1 MSVTNV
7 LSTCFWICLVFA
19 IFFFLLSVVLFF
31 VFDIK
36 KIFDLKTGRAK
47 RKTVRD
53 MEAANASTGRLRVEG
68 KTQTSKLSEKEK
80 AIERAPAITPPTE
93 KERKNYYNASE
104 SGGEET
110 EVLYHKPEPTDDNY
124 YPETSVLSQN
134 VTVENVYN
142 FSDTDK
148 KIEMKIIK
156 NEMYIHTNEM
166 IS

>member
-1 MSVTNV
+1 MSVTNA

-31 VFDIK
+31 VFEIK
-36 KIFDLKTGRAK
+36 SIIDFKTGRAK
-47 RKTVRD
+47 AKTVKE
-53 MEAANASTGRLRVEG
+53 MEAANASTGRLRVDG
-68 KTQTSKLSEKEK
+68 KTQTSKLTEKQK
-80 AIERAPAITPPTE
+80 SVKRAPAITPP
-93 KERKNYYNASE
+93 KEEERSNYYNEPSA
-104 SGGEET
+104 GGEET
-110 EVLYHKPEPTDDNY
+110 AILQQQPAPSDENY

-148 KIEMKIIK
+148 KIEFKIIK
-156 NEMYIHTNEM
+156 NEMYIHTNEK

>member
-110 EVLYHKPEPTDDNY
+110 EVLYQKPEPTDDNY